1 LKIVIDQSVNAQSLM
16 LLQQR
21 LFHSVLAVVFEEL
34 LVHEHVHLLLGT
46 VERALDDLGIPQHRV
61 IVDYR
66 EDLLEMFV
74 GAPSIVPGFLS
85 QVSR

>member
-1 LKIVIDQSVNAQSLM
+1 M
-16 LLQQR
+16 LLEQR

-46 VERALDDLGIPQHRV
+46 VEGALDDLGIPQHRV

-66 EDLLEMFV
+66 EDLLKMFV